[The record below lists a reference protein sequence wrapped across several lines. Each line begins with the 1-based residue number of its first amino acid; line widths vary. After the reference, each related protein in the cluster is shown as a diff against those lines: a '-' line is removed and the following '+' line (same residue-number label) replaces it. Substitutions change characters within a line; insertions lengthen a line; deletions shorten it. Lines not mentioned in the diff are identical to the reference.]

1 MSLHRVEHREA
12 GSSHSVQKTWSA
24 ELQPNQ
30 NCRAALSH
38 YGGKYAIT
46 AAGLHL
52 QICICLMSVFLFA
65 LWKVLVLLWDSCP
78 LCNLSGAGDSEAESE
93 GGERETAGPA
103 GALQEV
109 FDTTQHSLGQRAAQR
124 AHAEVTPSADSLTR
138 SSLSCNTMGR
148 AGARQLSAPEALEGA
163 GPHLV
168 RFLVGQLQRLT
179 GSNFNSCPVIFAS
192 VKHGDHVLTTLW
204 LEQHLH
210 QSNAKHYCC
219 CLRCL

>member
-1 MSLHRVEHREA
+1 MEYREA

-30 NCRAALSH
+30 NCRAALSN
-38 YGGKYAIT
+38 YGGKCAIT

-52 QICICLMSVFLFA
+52 QICIYLMSVFLFA
-65 LWKVLVLLWDSCP
+65 LWKVLVLLWDLCP
-78 LCNLSGAGDSEAESE
+78 LCNLSGAGESEAESE

-124 AHAEVTPSADSLTR
+124 AHAEVTSSADSLTR

-148 AGARQLSAPEALEGA
+148 AGARPTLGA
-163 GPHLV
+163 QSTW
-168 RFLVGQLQRLT
+168 RSQ
-179 GSNFNSCPVIFAS
+179 SSSC
-192 VKHGDHVLTTLW
+192 
-204 LEQHLH
+204 
-210 QSNAKHYCC
+210 
-219 CLRCL
+219 